1 VASHADGTWGKRLD
15 SLARVR
21 LLILDDW
28 LRDRLTPDQLRNMLE
43 IFDDRWQKGA
53 TILISQVP
61 IGQWHERM
69 GEPTLADA
77 VLDRMVHNSYS
88 IDMKGDSRRKQLAK
102 EKKKKMEEI
111 QVQGGKNK

>member
-1 VASHADGTWGKRLD
+1 
-15 SLARVR
+15 
-21 LLILDDW
+21 
-28 LRDRLTPDQLRNMLE
+28 
-43 IFDDRWQKGA
+43 
-53 TILISQVP
+53 
-61 IGQWHERM
+61 M